1 MCECGIRI
9 PDSMYFSSPKDIK
22 TEYLSAEV
30 TGQVFMSPWIGIS
43 SLFII
48 DRHREVQDY
57 FRKALLSR
65 RIELLSC
72 NYNIDYDEWEIQEPD
87 RLGCPFREAHLRH
100 NVEVFAHVPPRQSLS
115 SGFIYKLDVSGIKE
129 ELQLYVTQDADRE
142 LVYTGKEKIPVVD
155 KIPHT
160 IHWELSYREDFACQG
175 RLSARDLDSGEV
187 RQVFSSDLCR
197 ELREERH

>member
-48 DRHREVQDY
+48 DRHREVRDY

-65 RIELLSC
+65 RMELLSS

-100 NVEVFAHVPPRQSLS
+100 NVEAFAHVQPLRSLS

-142 LVYTGKEKIPVVD
+142 LVYTGKEKIPIID
-155 KIPHT
+155 KNPHT
-160 IHWELSYREDFACQG
+160 IRWELSYREDFACQG
-175 RLSARDLDSGEV
+175 NLSARDLDSGEV
-187 RQVFSSDLCR
+187 RQVLSSDLCR
-197 ELREERH
+197 ERCEERH